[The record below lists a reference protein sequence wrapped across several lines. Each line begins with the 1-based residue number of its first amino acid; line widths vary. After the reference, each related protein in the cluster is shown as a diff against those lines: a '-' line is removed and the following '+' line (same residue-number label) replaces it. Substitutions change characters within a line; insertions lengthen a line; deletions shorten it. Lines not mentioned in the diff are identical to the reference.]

1 MLMDAFDVLMRS
13 CCCFQGSDETLKHG
27 FHVVSWRPAELMH
40 LAAGQTEPGHRRI
53 AHAFLQLDDR
63 LYVGIESLAE
73 ELRHID
79 DGNVG

>member
-1 MLMDAFDVLMRS
+1 
-13 CCCFQGSDETLKHG
+13 
-27 FHVVSWRPAELMH
+27 MH

-53 AHAFLQLDDR
+53 AHAFFQLDNR
-63 LYVGIESLAE
+63 LDIRIESVAE

>member
-1 MLMDAFDVLMRS
+1 MLIDAFDVLMRS
-13 CCCFQGSDETLKHG
+13 CCCFQGSDETLEHS

-63 LYVGIESLAE
+63 LYVGIEGVAE

>member
-1 MLMDAFDVLMRS
+1 
-13 CCCFQGSDETLKHG
+13 
-27 FHVVSWRPAELMH
+27 MH

-73 ELRHID
+73 ELCHID